1 MSYQLTDANKHYI
14 PNNDKLTFKFVIREE
29 VESMCNILGINSN
42 DWPIEKLKA
51 LENKIKSEH
60 LENDTTWILFQ
71 KSWRV
76 VNGLVKPSEVK
87 SNTFVDGLKIF
98 QAGEITPYKLTIENE
113 HKVTNKWFKKVPSLR
128 PNIFGG
134 RVNIGSLLSKLKN
147 GFDNLDMQVS
157 IPDEIEADFTVPYGP
172 MLKAH
177 KKYKHGKFIPGSI
190 CVRGTGTTNLFEF
203 FPYVKWAKTV
213 KTNSQARLNSLFLL
227 PYCTRL
233 TYKDIHGKWI
243 REI

>member
-1 MSYQLTDANKHYI
+1 MAWN
-14 PNNDKLTFKFVIREE
+14 PGVGRDKR
-29 VESMCNILGINSN
+29 GY
-42 DWPIEKLKA
+42 
-51 LENKIKSEH
+51 
-60 LENDTTWILFQ
+60 Q
-71 KSWRV
+71 KSHPSHGGGGGGGDGPPSV
-76 VNGLVKPSEVK
+76 VHKPK
-87 SNTFVDGLKIF
+87 GPT
-98 QAGEITPYKLTIENE
+98 AAEIAAAKAAAEA
-113 HKVTNKWFKKVPSLR
+113 KK
-128 PNIFGG
+128 
-134 RVNIGSLLSKLKN
+134 KAA
-147 GFDNLDMQVS
+147 
-157 IPDEIEADFTVPYGP
+157 E
-172 MLKAH
+172 LKAH